1 MNTRWLV
8 VANPI
13 SGQGRAMHHRH
24 EIEAVLRR
32 HGLDFDFVISEHPGH
47 AVDLAR
53 AAVERGCRHV
63 LAVGGDGTVNECAN
77 GIFRQHAAPTA
88 EVTLGVMPIGTGND
102 WARTHRIPKDYAGVA
117 ALMASGA
124 NRLQDVGIAMFG
136 DEAKGLSPAPLP
148 GEGGDAG
155 SLRSQSM
162 NCSALGRPGGGAM
175 RYFVNV
181 AGLGFDAHVVEALPD
196 RTLGPLAYLVGLAKG
211 LLGYRAVSLGLTFA
225 ERRIDA
231 RAFVLFFAIGRYC
244 GSGMNVAPLA
254 EVDDGLFDIT
264 LIQDL
269 SRWEVLKSLR
279 KLFDGTLLNHPK
291 VLALR
296 EAAAAVESA
305 STQPV
310 EADGELIGHAPV
322 RFSILPRALRVI
334 TPTE

>member
-1 MNTRWLV
+1 
-8 VANPI
+8 
-13 SGQGRAMHHRH
+13 MHHRH

-32 HGLDFDFVISEHPGH
+32 HGIDFDFVVSEYPGH
-47 AVDLAR
+47 AIELA
-53 AAVERGCRHV
+53 AQAVAGGCRHV

-102 WARTHRIPKDYAGVA
+102 WARTHRIPKDYAEVA

-124 NRLQDVGIAMFG
+124 NRLHDVGVAEF
-136 DEAKGLSPAPLP
+136 
-148 GEGGDAG
+148 
-155 SLRSQSM
+155 
-162 NCSALGRPGGGAM
+162 GGGT
-175 RYFVNV
+175 RRHFVNV

-196 RTLGPLAYLVGLAKG
+196 RTLGPLAYLAGLVKG
-211 LLGYRAVSLGLTFA
+211 LMSYRAVSVGLTFG

-264 LIQDL
+264 LVQDL
-269 SRWEVLKSLR
+269 SRWEVVKSLR
-279 KLFDGTLLNHPK
+279 RLFDGTLLTHPK
-291 VLALR
+291 VIALR
-296 EAAAAVESA
+296 EAAAQVDAGPV
-305 STQPV
+305 PV

-322 RFSILPRALRVI
+322 RFAILPRALRVLA
-334 TPTE
+334 PLHS

>member
-1 MNTRWLV
+1 MNNRWLV

-24 EIEAVLRR
+24 EIEAVLQR
-32 HGLDFDFVISEHPGH
+32 HGLAFDFVISEHPGH
-47 AVDLAR
+47 AVELVAR
-53 AAVERGCRHV
+53 AIEGGCRQI

-77 GIFRQHAAPTA
+77 GIFRQQVATTT
-88 EVTLGVMPIGTGND
+88 EITLGVMPIGTGND
-102 WARTHRIPKDYAGVA
+102 WARTHRIPKDYVAVA

-124 NRLQDVGIAMFG
+124 SRLQDVGVATFG
-136 DEAKGLSPAPLP
+136 
-148 GEGGDAG
+148 
-155 SLRSQSM
+155 
-162 NCSALGRPGGGAM
+162 NGRA
-175 RYFVNV
+175 RHFINV

-244 GSGMNVAPLA
+244 GSGMNVAPKA
-254 EVDDGLFDIT
+254 EIDDGLFDIT

-279 KLFDGTLLNHPK
+279 RLFDGTLLTHPK

-296 EAAAAVESA
+296 EAEGAVEAAA
-305 STQPV
+305 TQPV

-322 RFSILPRALRVI
+322 RFSILPRTLRVVA
-334 TPTE
+334 PPE

>member
-1 MNTRWLV
+1 MEKRWLV

-32 HGLDFDFVISEHPGH
+32 HGIDFDFAISERPGH
-47 AVDLAR
+47 AVELVAR
-53 AAVERGCRHV
+53 AVEGGCRHL
-63 LAVGGDGTVNECAN
+63 LAIGGDGTVNECAN
-77 GIFRQHAAPTA
+77 GIFRQQAAPTA

-102 WARTHRIPKDYAGVA
+102 WARTHGIPKDYAGVA
-117 ALMASGA
+117 ALMTAGSS
-124 NRLQDVGIAMFG
+124 RLHDVGVATFA
-136 DEAKGLSPAPLP
+136 D
-148 GEGGDAG
+148 G
-155 SLRSQSM
+155 STRH
-162 NCSALGRPGGGAM
+162 
-175 RYFVNV
+175 FVNV

-196 RTLGPLAYLVGLAKG
+196 RTLGPMAYLVGLAKG
-211 LLGYRAVSLGLTFA
+211 LFSYDAVSLGLTFSDRKV
-225 ERRIDA
+225 EA

-244 GSGMNVAPLA
+244 GSGMNVAPKA

-279 KLFDGTLLNHPK
+279 KLFDGTLLDHPK

-296 EAAAAVESA
+296 EAGGAVEAAAA
-305 STQPV
+305 QPV

-322 RFSILPRALRVI
+322 RFSILPRALRVLA
-334 TPTE
+334 PPE

>member
-1 MNTRWLV
+1 MAAQSKTHTTPMESHWLV

-32 HGLDFDFVISEHPGH
+32 HGLAFDFVISERPGH
-47 AVDLAR
+47 ATELVAQ
-53 AAVERGCRHV
+53 AVAKGCRHL
-63 LAVGGDGTVNECAN
+63 LAIGGDGTVNECAN
-77 GIFRQHAAPTA
+77 GIFRQQAAATA

-102 WARTHRIPKDYAGVA
+102 WARTHGIPKDYAGVA
-117 ALMASGA
+117 ALMTAGSS
-124 NRLQDVGIAMFG
+124 RLHDVGVATF
-136 DEAKGLSPAPLP
+136 AN
-148 GEGGDAG
+148 G
-155 SLRSQSM
+155 S
-162 NCSALGRPGGGAM
+162 M
-175 RYFVNV
+175 RHFINV

-196 RTLGPLAYLVGLAKG
+196 RTLGPMAYLVGLAKG
-211 LLGYRAVSLGLTFA
+211 LLNYRAVSLGLTFSGQ
-225 ERRIDA
+225 RIDT

-244 GSGMNVAPLA
+244 GSGMNVAPRA

-279 KLFDGTLLNHPK
+279 RLFDGTLLTHPK

-296 EAAAAVESA
+296 EAEGAVEA
-305 STQPV
+305 ATTQPV

-322 RFSILPRALRVI
+322 RFSLLPRALRVLA
-334 TPTE
+334 PAK

>member
-1 MNTRWLV
+1 MNGTWLV

-32 HGLDFDFVISEHPGH
+32 HGIDFDFAISEHPGH

-53 AAVERGCRHV
+53 AAVEGGCRHL

-77 GIFRQHAAPTA
+77 GIFRQHDVPTA

-102 WARTHRIPKDYAGVA
+102 WARTHRIPKDYAAVA

-124 NRLQDVGIAMFG
+124 SRLQDVGVATFA
-136 DEAKGLSPAPLP
+136 D
-148 GEGGDAG
+148 G
-155 SLRSQSM
+155 SVRH
-162 NCSALGRPGGGAM
+162 
-175 RYFVNV
+175 FINV

-196 RTLGPLAYLVGLAKG
+196 RTLGPMAYLVGLAKG
-211 LLGYRAVSLGLTFA
+211 LLNYRAVSLGLTFA
-225 ERRIDA
+225 ERKIDT

-279 KLFDGTLLNHPK
+279 RLFDGTLLTHPK

-296 EAAAAVESA
+296 EAEGAVESA
-305 STQPV
+305 TAQPV

-322 RFSILPRALRVI
+322 RFSILPRALRVLA
-334 TPTE
+334 PPE

>member
-1 MNTRWLV
+1 MKHRWLV

-47 AVDLAR
+47 AVDLVAR
-53 AAVERGCRHV
+53 AVEGGCRHI

-77 GIFRQHAAPTA
+77 GIFRQQAAPTTEIA
-88 EVTLGVMPIGTGND
+88 LGVIPIGTGND
-102 WARTHRIPKDYAGVA
+102 WARTHRIPKDYAEVA

-124 NRLQDVGIAMFG
+124 SRLQDVGIAEFADG
-136 DEAKGLSPAPLP
+136 N
-148 GEGGDAG
+148 
-155 SLRSQSM
+155 R
-162 NCSALGRPGGGAM
+162 RH
-175 RYFVNV
+175 FINV
-181 AGLGFDAHVVEALPD
+181 AGLGLDAHVVEALPD

-244 GSGMNVAPLA
+244 GSGMNVAPKA
-254 EVDDGLFDIT
+254 EIDDGLFDIT

-279 KLFDGTLLNHPK
+279 RLFDGTLLTHPK

-296 EAAAAVESA
+296 EAEGAVEAAA
-305 STQPV
+305 TQPV

-322 RFSILPRALRVI
+322 RFSILPRALRVVA
-334 TPTE
+334 PPD